1 MNKKPSSF
9 QEEPSDAPVPA
20 DTAHPVQPDAT
31 TTDAS
36 AKDPKLKDP
45 GSHASP
51 IESAV
56 PVSTPAPSAKKLEQ
70 IQTVTAAL
78 QRLSTADIQA
88 TYFSVPCSVDLTLS
102 RPLCLSLSLCLPL
115 SLPLSLSL
123 AFSLSL
129 SLNFSE
135 A

>member
-1 MNKKPSSF
+1 M
-9 QEEPSDAPVPA
+9 
-20 DTAHPVQPDAT
+20 QPDAT

-102 RPLCLSLSLCLPL
+102 RPLCLSLSLFVSPSL
-115 SLPLSLSL
+115 SPLSLSL
-123 AFSLSL
+123 SLSLSLRSLSLSLSL
-129 SLNFSE
+129 SLNFS
-135 A
+135 